1 MRPTFPKIRYSL
13 EIATQIGTTTT
24 ETDMLKEKLKQV
36 LAFMLIKF
44 NSKEERCQPLKIRLN
59 EVFNECSFSLDFWS
73 SERVPWSQ
81 IIARDVK
88 VGSQLYYCSFSI
100 IAQRL
105 LCLSNTF
112 FLSMCHCLF
121 IAYINRLVH
130 FLTVHNQ
137 KHKDSVPQIWSH
149 LYLFQLPSFS

>member
-13 EIATQIGTTTT
+13 EISTQIGTTTQ
-24 ETDMLKEKLKQV
+24 TDMLKQKLKQV
-36 LAFMLIKF
+36 LAFMLI
-44 NSKEERCQPLKIRLN
+44 NSEEEHYSPLKIRLN

-112 FLSMCHCLF
+112 FLRMCHCLF
-121 IAYINRLVH
+121 SAYINRLVR

-137 KHKDSVPQIWSH
+137 DHKDSVQQIWSH
-149 LYLFQLPSFS
+149 LFLFQLPSFS